1 MDDKDNKQR
10 LCIREPK
17 RQRFTL
23 GSIVEIPVKGEFFC
37 YGQLVCEHD
46 IAVFEYRSSETPED
60 LSIFQTLP
68 ILFKVYI
75 SGDYITS
82 GRWMKIGKLPIRE
95 DCKIQRNTFSC
106 FSFANSDWP
115 KYFPDRYPD
124 YKYDPQNR
132 TNLPDSF
139 FSAIWINDYTGPKA
153 CRRIGTN
160 KEAACLEREQYWN
173 GADVEDRICAFYY
186 GTRCHALKDEYELF
200 PDVDPVT
207 KRRRE
212 NYVASSSPEEDGA
225 GQTAEPAAKEEAYV
239 LQDHKEA
246 LKEFSKRWESIGNQK
261 ISIREP
267 KRQQVTEGAIVEIPV
282 FSRFFCYGQI
292 IPHGHIAIF
301 EYSSTETPEDL
312 TIFRTLPILFKVSI
326 DGDYVKCG
334 KWMKIGKLPIREDC
348 RAAPKKFVNYNWRKG
363 EWCKYFPQI
372 TPPVPY
378 DEFFP
383 GSFYEEFYIIDPE
396 SGTRAMRRGT
406 KEEAEGLE
414 RDVVWDGRGI
424 EHRLFDHYLG
434 LRCLG
439 LSDEYE
445 LFPDIDP
452 ITKRKKG
459 NRIIPLSLPML
470 AGEDKPVGYVEDKG

>member
-37 YGQLVCEHD
+37 YGQLVYDHG
-46 IAVFEYRSSETPED
+46 IVVFEYRSTETPED
-60 LSIFQTLP
+60 LTIFQTLP
-68 ILFKVYI
+68 ILFRVGYW
-75 SGDYITS
+75 GDYIGS

-95 DCKIQRNTFSC
+95 DCKTLKNRFISL
-106 FSFANSDWP
+106 SWMKGDWY
-115 KYFPDRYPD
+115 KYFPDRYPNHKRED
-124 YKYDPQNR
+124 EPGR
-132 TNLPDSF
+132 LDSL
-139 FSAIWINDYTGPKA
+139 SSVIWIIDYSIPGG
-153 CRRIGTN
+153 RQRIAT
-160 KEAACLEREQYWN
+160 KEEAACLEREKGWN
-173 GADVEDRICAFYY
+173 DEDIEDRICAFYY
-186 GTRCHALKDEYELF
+186 GTRCHALMDEYELF

-212 NYVASSSPEEDGA
+212 NYVAPSAPEEAGA
-225 GQTAEPAAKEEAYV
+225 GQTTEPAAKEEAYV

-267 KRQQVTEGAIVEIPV
+267 KRQQVTEGAVVEIPV

-301 EYSSTETPEDL
+301 EYSTTETPEDL
-312 TIFRTLPILFKVSI
+312 TIFQTLPILFKVSI

-348 RAAPKKFVNYNWRKG
+348 RAAPKKFVNHKWRKG

-414 RDVVWDGRGI
+414 RDEVWSGGRI
-424 EHRLFDHYLG
+424 EQRLFDHYLG

-470 AGEDKPVGYVEDKG
+470 VGEDKPVGYVEDKG